1 MKDWAQYLDNPA
13 DVKLYVM
20 HTGSVHMSGNI
31 HFNKKSPEFKSMP
44 KDARFNPVL
53 AYLVEHPDKG
63 LVLLDTGLNGCF
75 CDNAFGN
82 FGPLLGRVVK
92 AKAEKGK
99 DAVSQLASLGFTP
112 SDVRFVIL
120 SHLHLDHTSGLPDF
134 KGAEVYA
141 DAAELKAAGS
151 PMAMMDGCVK
161 AHREGMDIKPLQYG
175 GAVQPFDR
183 VCDFF
188 EDGSLFVVGAEGHTK
203 GNAAVILNARGGP
216 ILLTF
221 DAAHRKANL
230 DLMIPPKGDYER
242 ARRSLGRMKT
252 FVDGNPQTRVIFG
265 HDPDQLGELQLLPSF
280 YT

>member
-1 MKDWAQYLDNPA
+1 MSNWKDIFAHPVGL
-13 DVKLYVM
+13 KLYVM

-44 KDARFNPVL
+44 KDKRFNPVL
-53 AYLVEHPDKG
+53 AYAVVHPGKG
-63 LVLLDTGLNGCF
+63 LALLDTGVHSSF
-75 CDNAFGN
+75 CDRPFGN
-82 FGPLLGRVVK
+82 FGPLLGRIVK
-92 AKAEKGK
+92 IKAERGR
-99 DAVSQLASLGFTP
+99 DAASQLKSLGFSP
-112 SDVRFVIL
+112 PDVRLVIL

-134 KGAEVYA
+134 KGAEVYVDA
-141 DAAELKAAGS
+141 DELKAAGS
-151 PMAMMDGCVK
+151 HAAMLEGCAK
-161 AHREGMDIKPLQYG
+161 AHREGATINTFRYG
-175 GAVQPFDR
+175 PAVEPFDR

-188 EDGSLFVVGAEGHTK
+188 GDGSLFVVSTPGHAR

-242 ARRSLGRMKT
+242 ARRSLGAIKS
-252 FVDGNPQTRVIFG
+252 FVEAFPRARVVYG
-265 HDPDQLGELQLLPSF
+265 HDPDQLGELELAPSF

>member
-1 MKDWAQYLDNPA
+1 MSEWARYFDDPA

-31 HFNKKSPEFKSMP
+31 HFNRKSPEFKSMP
-44 KDARFNPVL
+44 KDKRFNPVL
-53 AYLVEHPDKG
+53 AYAAVHPDKG
-63 LVLLDTGLNGCF
+63 LVLMDTGVHSSF
-75 CDNAFGN
+75 CTRPFGN
-82 FGPLLGRVVK
+82 FGPLLGRIVK
-92 AKAEKGK
+92 IRADKGR
-99 DAVSQLASLGFTP
+99 DAASQLDSIGFSP

-141 DAAELKAAGS
+141 DADELKAAGS
-151 PMAMMDGCVK
+151 PAAMLEGCVK
-161 AHREGMDIKPLQYG
+161 AHREGAAIKTFRYG
-175 GAVQPFDR
+175 SAVEPFDR

-188 EDGSLFVVGAEGHTK
+188 GDGSLFVVSTPGHTR
-203 GNAAVILNARGGP
+203 GNVAVILNARGGP

-230 DLMIPPKGDYER
+230 ETMIPPKGDYER
-242 ARRSLGRMKT
+242 ARRSLGAIKS
-252 FVDGNPQTRVIFG
+252 FVDAFPQARVIYG
-265 HDPDQLGELQLLPSF
+265 HDPDQLGELELAPSF